1 MRITDIM
8 MAFPTLLLAMALVA
22 ILKPSVGIIIGVI
35 GLVYWTWIARVIYGQ
50 VLVLRERE
58 FVTAAT
64 ALGTPRRRILFRHI
78 LPHLVPT
85 IIVWGTLGIA
95 TNVMLEASLS
105 YLGIGVQPPIPSW
118 GGMIQQGQAYYRTAP
133 WLVVVPGLAIMV
145 TVFAFNLLGDG
156 LRDALDPMQRERRLP
171 CGVSSCAVCCWWCLS
186 CWASRLITFIL
197 IYYLPADPA
206 RMYAGP
212 SATVETVARI
222 RHELGLDLPLWQQY
236 VNYIGN
242 VLQGDLGFSY
252 RKQEPVL
259 QLILSRLPYT
269 FALIAAGI
277 FVELAMGLPI
287 GIASAVAR
295 GRWPDRAGMFVAL
308 LGVSAPAFWLGL
320 MLLYLFAYQIPIFPL
335 GGATEPLSIVLPAIT
350 AGLAA
355 RPGTRA

>member
-1 MRITDIM
+1 LRRDRAAIAGMVLVGAIVLLALAAPLIAPHDPAEQFRDGLTLDGQPIPSTLPAGSLQYILGTDAVGRDLLSRLLYGARVSLTVGVLANLLALTIGTVVGATAGFMRGWTENILMRITDIM

-156 LRDALDPMQRERRLP
+156 LRDALDPMQR
-171 CGVSSCAVCCWWCLS
+171 GK
-186 CWASRLITFIL
+186 
-197 IYYLPADPA
+197 
-206 RMYAGP
+206 G
-212 SATVETVARI
+212 
-222 RHELGLDLPLWQQY
+222 
-236 VNYIGN
+236 
-242 VLQGDLGFSY
+242 
-252 RKQEPVL
+252 
-259 QLILSRLPYT
+259 
-269 FALIAAGI
+269 
-277 FVELAMGLPI
+277 
-287 GIASAVAR
+287 
-295 GRWPDRAGMFVAL
+295 
-308 LGVSAPAFWLGL
+308 
-320 MLLYLFAYQIPIFPL
+320 
-335 GGATEPLSIVLPAIT
+335 
-350 AGLAA
+350 
-355 RPGTRA
+355 